1 MLMQNANSG
10 LAYIY
15 KMLKIEKDLSSKT
28 FDCSL
33 IHIAMYIYW
42 LSNALI
48 VTKKFECLFLKQRC
62 INVRQ
67 IHDETSKKS
76 KELQT
81 FHGEAG

>member
-1 MLMQNANSG
+1 MQNANSG

-15 KMLKIEKDLSSKT
+15 NMLKIEKGLSSKT

-48 VTKKFECLFLKQRC
+48 VTKKFECLFLKSRC
-62 INVRQ
+62 INIRPN
-67 IHDETSKKS
+67 S
-76 KELQT
+76 
-81 FHGEAG
+81 